1 MIANSSQFFSPSV
14 SISNQT
20 TSINSFGD
28 RFGLSSLNF
37 VSFQASL
44 AIVHPHRIWPEDL
57 LSPHKSH
64 LSSIKTLRCI
74 RHYFVERTFLHS
86 CHMKCLILF
95 GHYRL
100 HMAFHASILELSE
113 QPGLSSP
120 PFVSKRYLSAT
131 LYALLTEKIPFVV
144 LDHTWESIGYKK
156 LIVMLKMASTSWGR
170 KMLLINLAFHL
181 ALSCTIRFA
190 TFSPNFGN
198 GLEEITLPDSVE
210 GIHLSSHILILLPSL
225 THHLVPSFTTGS
237 ASNKLLQI

>member
-74 RHYFVERTFLHS
+74 RHCFVERTFLHS
-86 CHMKCLILF
+86 C
-95 GHYRL
+95 

-113 QPGLSSP
+113 QPSLSSP
-120 PFVSKRYLSAT
+120 PFVSKRYLTAT

-156 LIVMLKMASTSWGR
+156 LIVMLKMASTLWGR
-170 KMLLINLAFHL
+170 KMLLINLAFYL

-237 ASNKLLQI
+237 ATNKLLQI